1 MILSIHQPNFFPW
14 YPFFEKISK
23 SNVFVILQ
31 NCQFEKNSYTNRFH
45 YNGIWNTMSIS
56 KKVENINEKKYINH
70 SYDWNKIKKRLTH
83 KNLDIS
89 KYDKYIN
96 YKLTDTNI
104 NIIKNICRKLNIKTK
119 IEIDYATK
127 LTGTDRILDICR
139 HYKADVYLTSKKLRS
154 NYLNYTRFK
163 KIELRF

>member
-1 MILSIHQPNFFPW
+1 
-14 YPFFEKISK
+14 
-23 SNVFVILQ
+23 
-31 NCQFEKNSYTNRFH
+31 
-45 YNGIWNTMSIS
+45 MSIS

-139 HYKADVYLTSKKLRS
+139 HYKADDYLTSKKLRS